1 MSKVVLDVSMSLD
14 GFIAGPNGREAEP
27 RRIPPRKSGPPRRS
41 RGTPIRIQRRASRS
55 RNCPRRLRTRTSRAA
70 SSLDTS
76 DLTRVRQERS
86 GSGDRCTRLDSS
98 HCNAYRCTSAG
109 MSLSVTAFCVRTV
122 SHTPRNPGQT
132 PSIYGDTSDAHRCCG
147 KSLIGSALVGFGVRQ
162 HARAE
167 SISKRA
173 RSTTPTSLRL
183 ESSTC
188 GRPGT
193 V

>member
-86 GSGDRCTRLDSS
+86 GSGDRCTSHRQALKPLVRYWRISS
-98 HCNAYRCTSAG
+98 ASVVENNGNFVAG
-109 MSLSVTAFCVRTV
+109 
-122 SHTPRNPGQT
+122 
-132 PSIYGDTSDAHRCCG
+132 
-147 KSLIGSALVGFGVRQ
+147 
-162 HARAE
+162 
-167 SISKRA
+167 
-173 RSTTPTSLRL
+173 SLRFEPL
-183 ESSTC
+183 GEPNAVSSPLHNLCHRRVADIVQC
-188 GRPGT
+188 GQRVRKVLQINSLDNYLQVEPASY
-193 V
+193 

>member
-86 GSGDRCTRLDSS
+86 GSGDRCTERGLFLERSES
-98 HCNAYRCTSAG
+98 CTRACPTNHAQGTATSA
-109 MSLSVTAFCVRTV
+109 TFCARHRRSEKTHNHIFRFVIEITDDFCGAMRLHAA
-122 SHTPRNPGQT
+122 SCDHLR
-132 PSIYGDTSDAHRCCG
+132 PSR
-147 KSLIGSALVGFGVRQ
+147 KQRVFRRFSALSDLVL
-162 HARAE
+162 
-167 SISKRA
+167 
-173 RSTTPTSLRL
+173 TSSR
-183 ESSTC
+183 C
-188 GRPGT
+188 
-193 V
+193 

>member
-86 GSGDRCTRLDSS
+86 GSGDRCTSRQGGAEGDWVRYWKSPYLASYWKHRTKLSGWVFGTISATGSS
-98 HCNAYRCTSAG
+98 MR
-109 MSLSVTAFCVRTV
+109 R
-122 SHTPRNPGQT
+122 
-132 PSIYGDTSDAHRCCG
+132 
-147 KSLIGSALVGFGVRQ
+147 
-162 HARAE
+162 
-167 SISKRA
+167 
-173 RSTTPTSLRL
+173 
-183 ESSTC
+183 
-188 GRPGT
+188 
-193 V
+193 